1 MSTTTPTTSPGPEPT
16 ATGRAERPRVFAITS
31 GKGGVGKTMLAANL
45 AAALARR
52 GERVLVIDA
61 DLGLANLDV
70 VLNLQPRHTLHDVFT
85 GRGTLE
91 QALLTAPGDFQV
103 LLAGS
108 GLIEYSRLTPTVR
121 EQFARL
127 IDTVRPHYDRVLID
141 TGAGISDVVLY
152 AISMADETLVIA
164 TPEPTALADAYATVK
179 VLGLQQGRASMM
191 LVVNQTHRQGEGRHV
206 AAQLQSVID
215 RFVTLPAGGSIRLS
229 PLGEIV
235 SDTAVRQAVQR
246 RQLVTLAYPGSDA
259 AQGIAAIAMRLATLH
274 PPAGRQPMPAG
285 MQMTL
290 AAAPAGTPAAPDVPP
305 GEATETPSPGPGT
318 ATEAAP
324 GETTAGSTS

>member
-1 MSTTTPTTSPGPEPT
+1 MSTTTLTTSPGSEPT
-16 ATGRAERPRVFAITS
+16 ATGRTERPRVFAITS

-70 VLNLQPRHTLHDVFT
+70 VLNLQPRRTLHDVFT
-85 GRGTLE
+85 GQGTLD

-141 TGAGISDVVLY
+141 TGAGISDVVLFSVSL
-152 AISMADETLVIA
+152 AHEVLIVA
-164 TPEPTALADAYATVK
+164 TPEPTSLTDAYAAIK
-179 VLGLQQGRASMM
+179 VLATQQKRQHVRM
-191 LVVNQTHRQGEGRHV
+191 VVNQAARPGDGR
-206 AAQLQSVID
+206 AITGQLQQVLD
-215 RFVTLPAGGSIRLS
+215 RFVTTDTGRPMRLIHVGDIPA
-229 PLGEIV
+229 
-235 SDTAVRQAVQR
+235 DTSVRDAVMR
-246 RQLVTLAYPGSDA
+246 RQLLMLQMPGC
-259 AQGIAAIAMRLATLH
+259 
-274 PPAGRQPMPAG
+274 
-285 MQMTL
+285 
-290 AAAPAGTPAAPDVPP
+290 PAALAVAQLANKV
-305 GEATETPSPGPGT
+305 ESTMLTPSPEGPG
-318 ATEAAP
+318 ANR
-324 GETTAGSTS
+324 S